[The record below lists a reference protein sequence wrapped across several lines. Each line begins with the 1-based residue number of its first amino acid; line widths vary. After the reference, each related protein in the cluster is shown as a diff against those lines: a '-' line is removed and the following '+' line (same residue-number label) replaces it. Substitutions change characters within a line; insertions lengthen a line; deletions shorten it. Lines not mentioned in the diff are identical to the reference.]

1 MSKWDAATSSGDSV
15 PQTLGAP
22 PDNQQGFG
30 RLDLSLSL
38 LSSSSTP
45 ANGGLGLWCSDDESV
60 ASSDENT
67 YYFYVVSSGQP
78 LTVTLAWTDPP
89 NSVGASKQLL
99 HDLDLT
105 VHHESSGDVF
115 YSNGNLGTADQDEV
129 NTVEK
134 VAVASP
140 ATGSYAIKVKASVL
154 TQSTSQ
160 AFALVI
166 TGGGYLV
173 ASGYTWARIS
183 SGEAGPTGAPTITFP
198 PTVSP
203 QPTPPP
209 SPLPSPAPTVSFRPT
224 LVPSLRTTSVPTA
237 PTSAPTVEMSSSL
250 SNALD
255 WFKDHILW
263 TSIVFAL
270 AVGCS
275 CFCLCRS
282 VVPHRPNNPPLPP
295 VVTLGGVQPHPPGQ
309 STRLPDG
316 RTARLVGGR
325 EMAELQANEGMGP
338 YTNSRGMVHVVTQRA
353 QPSRNPAY
361 QRSLTPKKPSK
372 GAAKMAY
379 QRGNSIELA
388 ASNPVLSIG
397 VDDEEPPTPQGAKAV
412 VSVKRPETSPVRR
425 LLKALL
431 VI

>member
-1 MSKWDAATSSGDSV
+1 V

-255 WFKDHILW
+255 WFKDHIVLLSVSVRCPSSTQQPSPSPCSDARRRAASPAGTIHPATRW
-263 TSIVFAL
+263 PHCAFGGRARDGGASGQRGHGAL
-270 AVGCS
+270 
-275 CFCLCRS
+275 
-282 VVPHRPNNPPLPP
+282 HQ
-295 VVTLGGVQPHPPGQ
+295 QPRHGACGDATGAAQPQP
-309 STRLPDG
+309 RLPTVIDTEEAVQGGCKDG
-316 RTARLVGGR
+316 LPKGEQHRTGGFEPGAVHR
-325 EMAELQANEGMGP
+325 SGRRGA
-338 YTNSRGMVHVVTQRA
+338 TNTTG
-353 QPSRNPAY
+353 
-361 QRSLTPKKPSK
+361 SK
-372 GAAKMAY
+372 SCGLCEEAGNFPGA
-379 QRGNSIELA
+379 
-388 ASNPVLSIG
+388 
-397 VDDEEPPTPQGAKAV
+397 
-412 VSVKRPETSPVRR
+412 
-425 LLKALL
+425 
-431 VI
+431 